1 MQKYDVAVIGGGLI
15 GCASAYYLSKSGA
28 SVALIEAGQINQGAS
43 GQNAGSLHFQLE
55 QRFFNS
61 KEHGAGILAEQI
73 VLAQIAIEQW
83 RGLEEELN
91 CDLELLLDGGFMVAE
106 TADDIKRLEEKSKI
120 ENSQG
125 LNVHLLGH
133 EEIHKLAPYLGPS
146 VEAALFC
153 PDEGHCNPRLLTPAF
168 AKRAQALDT
177 DILTNTK
184 VKGIH
189 FQQGKWQIEFTSN
202 QSRDKKKLVTTNAIL
217 NTAGAWAGEIGM
229 MVDFNL
235 PLQPL
240 GLIMNV
246 TEKVPPFVNHL
257 IQHAG
262 RRLSMKQVD
271 DGNLLIGGGWPAKL
285 QQKDGLWLSDKPAL
299 VSTDAIRNN
308 LRVAT
313 DIAPFIKDL
322 NLIRSWSGIIAIA
335 PDQLPVLGE
344 IPHAPGFYVATGGNG
359 FTYGPT
365 YAHLISELILN
376 GSTSFP
382 LEPYAPNRFS

>member
-55 QRFFNS
+55 QRFLNS
-61 KEHGAGILAEQI
+61 KEQGAKELAEQ
-73 VLAQIAIEQW
+73 VALTQIAMEQW

-120 ENSQG
+120 EVSQG
-125 LNVHLLGH
+125 LTVQLLGR
-133 EEIHKLAPYLGPS
+133 EEIHKLAPYLSPG
-146 VEAALFC
+146 VQAALLC

-177 DILTNTK
+177 VILTNTK
-184 VKGIH
+184 VTGIH
-189 FQQGKWQIEFTSN
+189 FQQGKWQIEITPN
-202 QSRDKKKLVTTNAIL
+202 QSKDKKDLVTADAIL
-217 NTAGAWAGEIGM
+217 NTAGAWAGEIARL
-229 MVDFNL
+229 VNIDL
-235 PLQPL
+235 PLQLL
-240 GLIMNV
+240 GMIMNV
-246 TEKVPPFVNHL
+246 TEKVPPLIHHL

-262 RRLSMKQVD
+262 RKLSMKQVD
-271 DGNLLIGGGWPAKL
+271 DGNLLIGGGWRAQL
-285 QQKDGLWLSDKPAL
+285 QQKDGHWLSEKPAL
-299 VSTDAIRNN
+299 LNTETIAKN
-308 LRVAT
+308 LRVAA
-313 DIAPFIKDL
+313 DVVPFVKDL
-322 NLIRSWSGIIAIA
+322 NLIRSWAGIIAIP
-335 PDQLPVLGE
+335 PDHLPVLGE
-344 IPHAPGFYVATGGNG
+344 IPQVPGFYVATGSNG

-365 YAHLISELILN
+365 YAQLISELILQ

-382 LEPYAPNRFS
+382 LAEYSPARFL

>member
-1 MQKYDVAVIGGGLI
+1 
-15 GCASAYYLSKSGA
+15 
-28 SVALIEAGQINQGAS
+28 
-43 GQNAGSLHFQLE
+43 
-55 QRFFNS
+55 
-61 KEHGAGILAEQI
+61 
-73 VLAQIAIEQW
+73 
-83 RGLEEELN
+83 
-91 CDLELLLDGGFMVAE
+91 
-106 TADDIKRLEEKSKI
+106 
-120 ENSQG
+120 
-125 LNVHLLGH
+125 
-133 EEIHKLAPYLGPS
+133 
-146 VEAALFC
+146 
-153 PDEGHCNPRLLTPAF
+153 
-168 AKRAQALDT
+168 
-177 DILTNTK
+177 
-184 VKGIH
+184 
-189 FQQGKWQIEFTSN
+189 
-202 QSRDKKKLVTTNAIL
+202 
-217 NTAGAWAGEIGM
+217 
-229 MVDFNL
+229 
-235 PLQPL
+235 
-240 GLIMNV
+240 
-246 TEKVPPFVNHL
+246 
-257 IQHAG
+257 
-262 RRLSMKQVD
+262 MKQVG